1 MLRRAA
7 IIFVLTAAFAASAAA
22 EGTQLMPG
30 VTYDRSVLFTP
41 HGVVVLHV
49 ITAPRP
55 GGLYTLAPVLAR
67 GTLTG
72 GLAPVTQIE
81 RDVSAAA
88 TTAGIEGDFVRAD
101 GRPSGIWLNGG
112 LLAQAP
118 LASRSSIGIDAGGTL
133 RVDRVKL
140 FGTWQGTGQRRTLS
154 GLNAPPVPGQTVLFT
169 AAYGPRTPIVAG
181 AAEVVL
187 GSFPA
192 TAPNT
197 DLVGAVTVTASG
209 GGEPIPTGGAVL
221 MAAGAAAAKLRAE
234 APIGTTIRTRL
245 GLQPSWDGV
254 TAALGGG
261 PVLVRNGRAVFRAL
275 EDFTNELLG
284 SRTARAA
291 VGQLADGRV
300 LLVAVDGGRPGYSAG
315 LTSFELAQALV
326 RLGAV
331 TAVGVDP
338 GDSATAAF
346 DGRLLNRPSGRS
358 ERAVKEAL
366 LIQYFGVYAPEPP
379 LPLLDRR
386 DRARGR
392 AAVLQGRPPLDGDR
406 RRSSVPT
413 ARSIRSRPASHTR
426 RGHTGSPRPLSTQ
439 EGTWRWD
446 VSATDDLGRTST
458 IERTFRYDTTLR
470 AVAVPRSA
478 TRSVR
483 VGFTLARPAQVTLRI
498 ETASGVVVRAL
509 PRLPPAGRAVDSLGR
524 RLPSGSLALR
534 GHVRRARTR
543 HERRRRLRPLRVLQ
557 VPPLESSRDVVR
569 RRPRVARGLHPH
581 VRRGRAS
588 RGERA

>member
-7 IIFVLTAAFAASAAA
+7 IILALTSAFAPPAAA
-22 EGTQLMPG
+22 QGTQLLPG
-30 VTYDRSVLFTP
+30 VTYDRSVVFTP

-72 GLAPVTQIE
+72 GLEPVTQIE
-81 RDVSAAA
+81 RDISASA

-112 LLAQAP
+112 LLAQPP

-140 FGTWQGTGQRRTLS
+140 FGTWQGTGQRRTLT
-154 GLNAPPVPGQTVLFT
+154 GLNAPPVPGQTMLFT

-181 AAEVVL
+181 TAEVVL
-187 GSFPA
+187 ASFPA
-192 TAPNT
+192 TSPNA
-197 DLVGAVTVTASG
+197 DLAGTVTVSASG
-209 GGEPIPTGGAVL
+209 GGEPIPPGGAVL
-221 MAAGAAAAKLRAE
+221 MAGGAAAAKLRAE
-234 APIGTTIRTRL
+234 APIGTTIRARL

-261 PVLVRNGRAVFRAL
+261 PVLVRNGKAVFRSL
-275 EDFTNELLG
+275 EDFTNDLLG

-338 GDSATAAF
+338 GDSVAAAF

-366 LIQYFGVYAPEPP
+366 LIQYFGVYAPEPL
-379 LPLLDRR
+379 LPLL
-386 DRARGR
+386 
-392 AAVLQGRPPLDGDR
+392 
-406 RRSSVPT
+406 
-413 ARSIRSRPASHTR
+413 
-426 RGHTGSPRPLSTQ
+426 TGETGLADEPLSYKIVRPSTVTATLVGPDGAQ
-439 EGTWRWD
+439 HPLETGVAHTPGTYGFTASTFDHEGTWRWD

-458 IERTFRYDTTLR
+458 IERTFRFDTTLR

-498 ETASGVVVRAL
+498 ETASGIGVRAL
-509 PRLPPAGRAVDSLGR
+509 PAAALPPGAQSLRWDGRLPG
-524 RLPSGSLALR
+524 GSLAFAGTYVAHLLVTSDVGASDR
-534 GHVRRARTR
+534 SVSFRFRR
-543 HERRRRLRPLRVLQ
+543 
-557 VPPLESSRDVVR
+557 
-569 RRPRVARGLHPH
+569 
-581 VRRGRAS
+581 
-588 RGERA
+588 